1 MVNGGCSVASYCGG
15 NLVGNARCDRF
26 IDDCLFYWFP
36 ATEPHEHLCM
46 PFSMTQLMTTVPLQ
60 ESLRDHRQSLVV
72 PTVGF
77 HTIVAAGQ
85 RMAALCQEKVSLCTH
100 WL

>member
-1 MVNGGCSVASYCGG
+1 
-15 NLVGNARCDRF
+15 
-26 IDDCLFYWFP
+26 
-36 ATEPHEHLCM
+36 
-46 PFSMTQLMTTVPLQ
+46 MTQLMTTVPLQ